1 MSHRC
6 FPGWLF
12 EFRRQPVRITQQ
24 SLVGRSQLTQ
34 FGRYIAVS
42 PDDFGSYR
50 DESAQRGMVYKVFST
65 VHIIRKKSRF

>member
-12 EFRRQPVRITQQ
+12 KFRRQPIRITKQ

-34 FGRYIAVS
+34 FGRYVAVS
-42 PDDFGSYR
+42 PDNFGSYR
-50 DESAQRGMVYKVFST
+50 DEPAQRRMVYKVFSA
-65 VHIIRKKSRF
+65 VHNI